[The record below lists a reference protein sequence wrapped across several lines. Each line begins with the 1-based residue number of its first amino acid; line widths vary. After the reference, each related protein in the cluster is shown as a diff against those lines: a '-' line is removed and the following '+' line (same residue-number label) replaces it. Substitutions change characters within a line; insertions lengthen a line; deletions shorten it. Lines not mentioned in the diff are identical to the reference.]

1 MYIEEESLGC
11 WTVENRELAFTDSRI
26 MDTDDIEVLRDAYVQ
41 LLRVYQGEIRDRV
54 LLEMR
59 LEELERTVKV

>member
-1 MYIEEESLGC
+1 M
-11 WTVENRELAFTDSRI
+11 ENRELAFTDSRI

-59 LEELERTVKV
+59 LEEVDSAVKI

>member
-1 MYIEEESLGC
+1 M
-11 WTVENRELAFTDSRI
+11 ENRELAFTDSRI
-26 MDTDDIEVLRDAYVQ
+26 METEDIEVLRDAYVQ

-59 LEELERTVKV
+59 LDEVERAVNI